1 MSVSSTGFADCLTR
15 LATISKNCMRVKKE
29 LKNMSLV
36 S

>member
-15 LATISKNCMRVKKE
+15 LDTIPKNYMRVKKD
-29 LKNMSLV
+29 LKNMSLA